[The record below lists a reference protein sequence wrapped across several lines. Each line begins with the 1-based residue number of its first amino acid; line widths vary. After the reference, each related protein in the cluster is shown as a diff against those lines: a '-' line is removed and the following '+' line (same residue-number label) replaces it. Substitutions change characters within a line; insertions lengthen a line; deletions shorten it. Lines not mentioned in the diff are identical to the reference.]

1 MNQRHAHRPGPS
13 LSLVVPVFDEEHRVA
28 ERVPELLD
36 FAADSPPG
44 SELIVVDDGSTD
56 ATAQVVTRLLAGRPD
71 VPARLLRRPH
81 AGKGA
86 AVAAGLAEATA
97 DYAGFCD
104 VDLSTPLA
112 DLERVV
118 NVARQGTV
126 LAIGSR
132 DVEAARLLQPESRM
146 RELLG
151 RTYNRLVR
159 LTLTPGIRDTQCGA
173 KVAHRALWR
182 AILPW
187 CREQGF
193 AWDVEALAVACRLGI
208 AVTEVPVNWSH
219 DERSRVRV
227 GRDGIAMAL
236 AVPRIARHL
245 QDVPA
250 ARPMPAPVPAR
261 PVAGLV
267 PLRVVDGRS
276 R

>member
-1 MNQRHAHRPGPS
+1 MTSRHARRPGPS
-13 LSLVVPVFDEEHRVA
+13 LSLVVPVFNEEHRVA
-28 ERVPELLD
+28 ERAPELLD
-36 FAADSPPG
+36 FVAGAPIG
-44 SELIVVDDGSTD
+44 SELVVVDDGSAD
-56 ATAQVVTRLLAGRPD
+56 ATAAVVERLLAERPG

-86 AVAAGLAEATA
+86 AVAAGLAAATA

-118 NVARQGTV
+118 DVARLGTV

-132 DVEAARLLQPESRM
+132 DVEAARLLHRESRQ
-146 RELLG
+146 REALG
-151 RTYNRLVR
+151 RAYNRLVR

-193 AWDVEALAVACRLGI
+193 AWDVEALAVARRLGI
-208 AVTEVPVNWSH
+208 VVTEVPVNWSH

-227 GRDGIAMAL
+227 GRDGAAMVL

-245 QDVPA
+245 LDVPA
-250 ARPMPAPVPAR
+250 AAPTPVLAR
-261 PVAGLV
+261 PAAALVTLRAGS
-267 PLRVVDGRS
+267 RS